1 MGSSDAGRQG
11 LVLLVGIIRDLPLY
25 PGESSHTCH
34 NPKSIRLVLPA
45 SAPSLE
51 QFRQARPVWD
61 RAAEMILLAARTGR
75 KADIAEATRSI
86 LVALEKENWL
96 KGRR

>member
-1 MGSSDAGRQG
+1 MPKRQPNLNRKLAHTIKPNPGPAAQLETLADAAQP
-11 LVLLVGIIRDLPLY
+11 IAD
-25 PGESSHTCH
+25 
-34 NPKSIRLVLPA
+34 
-45 SAPSLE
+45 LE

-75 KADIAEATRSI
+75 KADIAEATRCVM
-86 LVALEKENWL
+86 VALGKENWL